1 MLDIY
6 EFVEDVEIELTTLCN
21 AKCPLCYRNYNAFKE
36 HYPKNIIR
44 PLVDVIAQ
52 LDKFVN
58 LKVIRLVGS
67 ISEPTLYKDFFKLIE
82 YLNNRDIAIE
92 ICTNG
97 DTNNELWWEK
107 LGKLLKDKDRVYFT
121 ICGSTQELH
130 ETYRANTNLSNIL
143 KNASA
148 LRRSRK
154 IDYAQCIRF
163 NYNDND
169 FNSDEFRNTI
179 KDFSHIYMTETFL
192 QKNISIYRKSF
203 NQDLFKPF
211 NAKLKKYTKAEKL
224 AKNLLKIPHKCE
236 CTAFKN
242 NSCQIDIY
250 GNVYPCYL
258 FLEAS
263 KGEKWDLN
271 WNSILNGKYD
281 VCMYCEKNVKKFCK
295 ENDLDYIF

>member
-1 MLDIY
+1 MLNIY
-6 EFVEDVEIELTTLCN
+6 EFIEDVEIELTTLCN
-21 AKCPLCYRNYNAFKE
+21 AKCPLCYRNYKVFKE
-36 HYPKNIIR
+36 HYPKNVIR
-44 PLVDVIAQ
+44 PLDEVIAQ

-82 YLNNRDIAIE
+82 YLNSRDIAIE

-97 DTNNELWWEK
+97 DTNNELWWEE
-107 LGKLLKDKDRVYFT
+107 LGKLLKDTDRVYFT

-148 LRRSRK
+148 LRKSRK

-163 NYNDND
+163 NYNDDD
-169 FNSDEFRNTI
+169 FNSDEFKETI
-179 KDFSHIYMTETFL
+179 KYFSNIYMTETFL
-192 QKNISIYRKSF
+192 QQNINIYTKHF

-211 NAKLKKYTKAEKL
+211 NSKLEKYLKAEKL
-224 AKNLLKIPHKCE
+224 ASNILKIPHKCE
-236 CTAFKN
+236 CSALKN
-242 NSCQIDIY
+242 KSCQIDIY
-250 GNVYPCYL
+250 GKIYPCYL
-258 FLEAS
+258 FLESS

-271 WNSILNGKYD
+271 WNSILNGKYN
-281 VCMYCEKNVKKFCK
+281 VCKYCEKNVKKFCK
-295 ENDLDYIF
+295 ENDLDYIM